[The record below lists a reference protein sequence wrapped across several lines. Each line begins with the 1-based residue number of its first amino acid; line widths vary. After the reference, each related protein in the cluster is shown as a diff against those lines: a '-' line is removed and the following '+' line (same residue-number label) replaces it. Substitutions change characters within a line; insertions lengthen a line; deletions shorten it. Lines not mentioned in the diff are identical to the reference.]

1 MDFTSIFR
9 RFQLLLTTYFV
20 TITSIFLLIN
30 TIGIINN
37 GNALTDE
44 RNEIE
49 YLEKKYN
56 ELQQLYVYL

>member
-56 ELQQLYVYL
+56 ELQQLYIYL